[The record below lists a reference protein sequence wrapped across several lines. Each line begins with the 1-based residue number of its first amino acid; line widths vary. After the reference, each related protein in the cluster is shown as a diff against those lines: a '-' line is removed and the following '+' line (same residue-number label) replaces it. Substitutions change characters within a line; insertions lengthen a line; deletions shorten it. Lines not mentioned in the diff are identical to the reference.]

1 MAVQTRMIRQE
12 TLSRYQRKEYRE
24 INKKLLGLWGEVNN
38 GNIGAKQLLRSC
50 AKLYRPT
57 FWKGEVSIDDN
68 ANDNTNSDL
77 QPEESRVF

>member
-12 TLSRYQRKEYRE
+12 TLSRYQRNEYRE
-24 INKKLLGLWGEVNN
+24 INKKLLELWGEFNN

-57 FWKGEVSIDDN
+57 FRKGEVSIDDN
-68 ANDNTNSDL
+68 DNTNSDL
-77 QPEESRVF
+77 